1 MPLIYSFV
9 ARGTVVLADA
19 VQPIYEGNF
28 QSVAL
33 QFLERCPTDTNK
45 FVYPVDG
52 HTFNFIVDDGFTFL
66 VVADQA

>member
-9 ARGTVVLADA
+9 ARGTTVLVEA

-33 QFLERCPTDTNK
+33 QFLERCPADTNK

-66 VVADQA
+66 IVADAE